1 MENEDKE
8 KLSKASRYVL
18 LIGFICYC
26 MMGAKIFQALETD
39 IQEELKLAFL
49 DAETNLM
56 ETYVNITSEELEIF
70 LQILSLSIKH
80 GIIPVRNGA
89 IYFSWDFRNSFSFVT
104 STLSTIGYG
113 LIAPRTPMGQ
123 MFCVFYS
130 LLGIP
135 LTIIFLQSVSNAL
148 LQPLSEFEKYLQN
161 MEMKET
167 QIRTCELLFFL
178 VTGLSIFILLPPLL
192 FMKMEGW
199 TYNEGLYFAFISLST
214 IGFGD
219 YIIGVNPSK
228 NYSNIYMAIVTLW
241 CTFGIAWM
249 ALFFD
254 LLSKNLEKTKIS
266 VTCNTLWQRERKFS
280 GKRSHFWPS
289 LRR

>member
-135 LTIIFLQSVSNAL
+135 LTIIFLQS
-148 LQPLSEFEKYLQN
+148 
-161 MEMKET
+161 T

>member
-1 MENEDKE
+1 MKHEDKE
-8 KLSKASRYVL
+8 KSSKASRYVQ

-26 MMGAKIFQALETD
+26 LMGANIFQVLETD
-39 IQEELKLAFL
+39 IQEELKLSFL
-49 DAETNLM
+49 DAERNLM
-56 ETYVNITSEELEIF
+56 ETYGSITSEELEIF
-70 LQILSLSIKH
+70 LQMLSLSIKH
-80 GIIPVRNGA
+80 GIIPTRNGT
-89 IYFSWDFRNSFSFVT
+89 IYCSWDFRNSFSFVT

-135 LTIIFLQSVSNAL
+135 LTIIFLQSVSNVL

-199 TYNEGLYFAFISLST
+199 TYKEGLYFAFISLST

-219 YIIGVNPSK
+219 YILGINPAN
-228 NYSNIYMAIVTLW
+228 NYSSIYVAIITLW
-241 CTFGIAWM
+241 CTFGLTWM

-254 LLSKNLEKTKIS
+254 LISKNLEKAKIKLTS
-266 VTCNTLWQRERKFS
+266 NKLWQKESQSSWIRLY
-280 GKRSHFWPS
+280 FWPS